1 MTSKACFFAI
11 FGVLCTP
18 VAALSAP
25 AFSNYG
31 EIQNVQ
37 NYSSNPFWNPN
48 GSYAQRMPQAVYVQG
63 PDVNTGDCQRTV
75 LALIASECATRNN
88 CVDTSISDIRPTIMV
103 QLSRLPGH
111 NYATACAG
119 FVDTSFDEYKSQYAN
134 AANIRTTG
142 FPTAAAKNTTTSND
156 NDFTIKNPYEVK
168 TPKWEQDMKGREAQ
182 LKSAENA
189 GTAAFPTTINDY
201 SFAERMANQAAGY
214 EPYKDKSAYVTPE
227 WSTESYEDYL
237 VRKQREAAAA
247 KALEKT
253 LNPDTAKGGKKTETK
268 EECLAKYPNAKYI
281 DADLETLKRCKAAG
295 KTKISQCK
303 LQGEY

>member
-1 MTSKACFFAI
+1 
-11 FGVLCTP
+11 
-18 VAALSAP
+18 
-25 AFSNYG
+25 
-31 EIQNVQ
+31 
-37 NYSSNPFWNPN
+37 
-48 GSYAQRMPQAVYVQG
+48 MPQAVYVQG
-63 PDVNTGDCQRTV
+63 PDVNTGDCQNTV
-75 LALIASECATRNN
+75 LALIASECAARNN

-119 FVDTSFDEYKSQYAN
+119 FVDTLFDEYKSKYVN
-134 AANIRTTG
+134 AANMRTTG
-142 FPTAAAKNTTTSND
+142 FPTAAAKNTTTETG

-168 TPKWEQDMKGREAQ
+168 TPKWEQDMNAREAQ
-182 LKSAENA
+182 LKSAQASN
-189 GTAAFPTTINDY
+189 TAAFPTTINDY
-201 SFAERMANQAAGY
+201 SFAERMANQTAGY
-214 EPYKDKSAYVTPE
+214 EPFKDKKAYATPE

-237 VRKQREAAAA
+237 TRKGREAAAA
-247 KALEKT
+247 AALEKT
-253 LNPDTAKGGKKTETK
+253 VNPSGKKSETK